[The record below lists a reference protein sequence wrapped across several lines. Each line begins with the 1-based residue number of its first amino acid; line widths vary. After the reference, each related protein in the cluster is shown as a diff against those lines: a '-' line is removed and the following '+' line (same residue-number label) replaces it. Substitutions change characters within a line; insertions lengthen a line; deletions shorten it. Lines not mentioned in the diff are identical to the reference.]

1 MSNKLNLAL
10 RLSYDGRA
18 VSEGA
23 RQNTAELNRIP
34 GAIQRQT
41 SANQQLGVSQ
51 AAVMQQQGAMSRQ
64 IGMVNSAY
72 TQLGATITA
81 LVSIGTAAM
90 FVRDTAAAQALDQ
103 RIKGLTGSTR
113 EYAAAKQYLFTTA
126 DRLNTS
132 YTTLAESYS
141 QILTLQDAN
150 VISQTEGKA
159 ILEGMANAAAK
170 TGASNAQLGL
180 SFTGMTQSMTAGT
193 VNATDLI
200 QVTQPLPGLMQKLD
214 KAVGGT
220 AGGFKQ
226 LVNGGQMTSAMFKNY
241 LITALN
247 EYAGAAQATEGTINA
262 SFAKMGNEY
271 QRLIQQYEQP
281 VGFAVTSVIDTIT
294 DVMRY
299 LRENETVVNGLIVT
313 TGTLATVLTG
323 HLAAGLVASGKGF
336 LANIAVK
343 NQAIIADVALTKQAH
358 LTAIAE
364 NERAVQD
371 VARIKRNITMA
382 QTSGQLLAAENALT
396 AAKARGTA
404 AQVAAT
410 TTANAYT
417 VAATRATIASRG
429 LATVMGLLGGPV
441 GIAVTAGLALAF
453 FASKSGEAS
462 FEARN
467 LTAKLKEAKQELDQL
482 THKQIKVKLLTFD
495 EDNGIKQAKD
505 RLRALKAQ
513 EEYNKVQAERGFENP
528 NKESQVQQA
537 KRSAD
542 IEQLEADL
550 KKTIE
555 LKAQMQAILDAPDD
569 KPNATSPTALPKST
583 IPERI
588 KQLELSLASEKVRLK
603 AGYDERNALVNEARN
618 KDAGNAEYYNNLLKA
633 SHAKYNE
640 DVAALAAKGV
650 AEKTRIENEAEQ
662 KRKNDLQANLEN
674 RIAVM
679 KGFAGREAL
688 ATYNNELAVEQ
699 ARQQARID
707 AERRSQ
713 LGLAANDEVG
723 ELEYNT
729 DNQIRDLERQEELNS
744 AAGYHSQREANEAA
758 HQERLMQI
766 KSRHTGALQSSIVAF
781 ANFEKQTEADK
792 ASAIVGLG
800 AATFK
805 TMAGQSKTAFKAYKA
820 FAIAQAVINTYQGAT
835 SAFTSLASIPIIG
848 PVLGGVAAAA
858 AVMSGLQQVRQIKAQ
873 QPAGIAHGGLDYVPN
888 ESTYM
893 LQRGERVLSPKQNIE
908 ISQMARRYNA
918 GGAAN
923 DGAAGGG
930 VSISITNQITVQ
942 GNVNEQGG
950 QTVGDD
956 IARQVVG
963 MVVANIRENGAIIR
977 AVRGAA

>member
-103 RIKGLTGSTR
+103 RIKGLTGSAR

-180 SFTGMTQSMTAGT
+180 SFVGMTQSMTAGT
-193 VNATDLI
+193 VRAQDLM
-200 QVTQPLPGLMQKLD
+200 QVTEPLPGLMQKLD

-220 AGGFKQ
+220 AGSFRQ
-226 LVNGGQMTSAMFKNY
+226 LINDGQVTSAMFKNY

-281 VGFAVTSVIDTIT
+281 VGFAVTGVIDTIT
-294 DVMRY
+294 NVMRY

-343 NQAIIADVALTKQAH
+343 NQAIIADVSLAKQAH
-358 LTAIAE
+358 LAAIAE
-364 NERAVQD
+364 NERAIQE
-371 VARIKRNITMA
+371 VARANRSVLLTQKTHQQA
-382 QTSGQLLAAENALT
+382 AAVTALAAANSR
-396 AAKARGTA
+396 AAATQA
-404 AQVAAT
+404 AIT

-441 GIAVTAGLALAF
+441 GLIVTAGLAVAYFATKGDDATESVNRLKA
-453 FASKSGEAS
+453 ASKDLNPYA
-462 FEARN
+462 N
-467 LTAKLKEAKQELDQL
+467 LT
-482 THKQIKVKLLTFD
+482 
-495 EDNGIKQAKD
+495 G
-505 RLRALKAQ
+505 R
-513 EEYNKVQAERGFENP
+513 QAEG
-528 NKESQVQQA
+528 
-537 KRSAD
+537 
-542 IEQLEADL
+542 LL
-550 KKTIE
+550 M
-555 LKAQMQAILDAPDD
+555 LAQ
-569 KPNATSPTALPKST
+569 
-583 IPERI
+583 ERI
-588 KQLELSLASEKVRLK
+588 KGAIQMADEARQRFNNPFLKGKFEDVKVAEDRVTALKNEIVALQGVLAIKQEPAKTTSTDLPENIKRLELSLMNEEERLK
-603 AGYDERNALVNEARN
+603 ASYNQRAKMVKEAREKDLDN
-618 KDAGNAEYYNNLLKA
+618 K
-633 SHAKYNE
+633 AKYDGILKSLESRYSE
-640 DVAALAAKGV
+640 DVAALAAKGQ
-650 AEKTRIENEAEQ
+650 AERVRIENEAEQ

-688 ATYNNELAVEQ
+688 AAYNNELAVEQ

-963 MVVANIRENGAIIR
+963 MVVANIRENGSIIR

>member
-23 RQNTAELNRIP
+23 RQNTTELNRIP

-170 TGASNAQLGL
+170 TGASNAQLGQ
-180 SFTGMTQSMTAGT
+180 SFYGMTQGMTSGVLRAEEL
-193 VNATDLI
+193 N
-200 QVTQPLPGLMQKLD
+200 QVTEPLPGLMQKLD

-220 AGGFKQ
+220 AGSFRQ
-226 LVNGGQMTSAMFKNY
+226 LVNDGQVTSAMFKNY

-281 VGFAVTSVIDTIT
+281 VGFAVTGVIDTIT

-358 LTAIAE
+358 LAAIAE
-364 NERAVQD
+364 NERAIQE
-371 VARIKRNITMA
+371 VARANRSVLLTQKTHQQA
-382 QTSGQLLAAENALT
+382 AAVTALAAANSRASAT
-396 AAKARGTA
+396 QAAI
-404 AQVAAT
+404 T

-441 GIAVTAGLALAF
+441 GLIVTAGLAVAYFATKGDDATESVNRLKA
-453 FASKSGEAS
+453 ASKDLNPYA
-462 FEARN
+462 N
-467 LTAKLKEAKQELDQL
+467 LT
-482 THKQIKVKLLTFD
+482 
-495 EDNGIKQAKD
+495 G
-505 RLRALKAQ
+505 R
-513 EEYNKVQAERGFENP
+513 QAEG
-528 NKESQVQQA
+528 
-537 KRSAD
+537 
-542 IEQLEADL
+542 LL
-550 KKTIE
+550 M
-555 LKAQMQAILDAPDD
+555 LAQ
-569 KPNATSPTALPKST
+569 
-583 IPERI
+583 ERI
-588 KQLELSLASEKVRLK
+588 KGAIQMADEARQRFNNPFLKGKFEDVKVAEDRVTALKNEIVALQGVLAIKQEPAKTTSTDLPENIKRLELSLMNEEERLK
-603 AGYDERNALVNEARN
+603 ASYNQRAKMVKEAREKDLDN
-618 KDAGNAEYYNNLLKA
+618 K
-633 SHAKYNE
+633 AKYDGILKSLESRYSE
-640 DVAALAAKGV
+640 DVAALAAKGQ
-650 AEKTRIENEAEQ
+650 AERVRIENEAEQ

-674 RIAVM
+674 RIALM

-688 ATYNNELAVEQ
+688 AAYNNELAVEQ

-781 ANFEKQTEADK
+781 ANFEKQTALEKSNAV
-792 ASAIVGLG
+792 VGLG

-805 TMAGQSKTAFKAYKA
+805 TMANQSKTAFKAYKA
-820 FAIAQAVINTYQGAT
+820 FAIAQAVINTYQSATGAYN
-835 SAFTSLASIPIIG
+835 SLAGIPIVG
-848 PVLGGVAAAA
+848 PVLGGIAAAA
-858 AVMSGLQQVRQIKAQ
+858 AVMQGMQQVRQIKAQ

-950 QTVGDD
+950 QTVGND

-963 MVVANIRENGAIIR
+963 MVVANIRENGSIIR

>member
-103 RIKGLTGSTR
+103 RIKGLTGSAR

-180 SFTGMTQSMTAGT
+180 SFVGMTQSMTAGT
-193 VNATDLI
+193 VRAQDLM
-200 QVTQPLPGLMQKLD
+200 QVTEPLPGLMQKLD

-220 AGGFKQ
+220 AGSFRQ
-226 LVNGGQMTSAMFKNY
+226 LINDGQVTSAMFKNY

-281 VGFAVTSVIDTIT
+281 VGFAVTGVIDTIT
-294 DVMRY
+294 NVMRY

-343 NQAIIADVALTKQAH
+343 NQAIIADVSLAKQAH
-358 LTAIAE
+358 LAAIAE
-364 NERAVQD
+364 NERAIQE
-371 VARIKRNITMA
+371 VARANRSVLLTQKTHQQA
-382 QTSGQLLAAENALT
+382 AAVTALAAANSR
-396 AAKARGTA
+396 AAATQA
-404 AQVAAT
+404 AIT

-441 GIAVTAGLALAF
+441 GLIVTAGLAVAYFATKGDDATESVNRLKA
-453 FASKSGEAS
+453 ASKDLNPYA
-462 FEARN
+462 N
-467 LTAKLKEAKQELDQL
+467 LT
-482 THKQIKVKLLTFD
+482 
-495 EDNGIKQAKD
+495 G
-505 RLRALKAQ
+505 R
-513 EEYNKVQAERGFENP
+513 QAEG
-528 NKESQVQQA
+528 
-537 KRSAD
+537 
-542 IEQLEADL
+542 LL
-550 KKTIE
+550 M
-555 LKAQMQAILDAPDD
+555 LAQ
-569 KPNATSPTALPKST
+569 
-583 IPERI
+583 ERI
-588 KQLELSLASEKVRLK
+588 KGAIQMADEARQRFNNPFLKGKFEDVKVAEDRVTALKNEIVALQGVLAIKQEPAKTTSTDLPENIKRLELSLMNEEERLK
-603 AGYDERNALVNEARN
+603 ASYNQRAKMVKEAREKDLDN
-618 KDAGNAEYYNNLLKA
+618 K
-633 SHAKYNE
+633 AKYDGILKSLESRYSE
-640 DVAALAAKGV
+640 DVAALAAKGQ
-650 AEKTRIENEAEQ
+650 AERVRIENEAEQ

-688 ATYNNELAVEQ
+688 AAYNNELAVEQ